1 MRDGEKSIF
10 NYLIKLLIPRR
21 FQSFFTARK
30 ETLLYL
36 FFGGLSFL
44 LSVGTCALF
53 LNIFSLNALTANL
66 LSWLLTTAFVYVT
79 NRRWVFEGERKR
91 GTELG
96 RQILAFYVGRTFT
109 LLVEEAILA
118 VLAVY
123 LGFPGIPVKVFAQ
136 FVVILLNYIISKR
149 LIFKK
154 QR

>member
-1 MRDGEKSIF
+1 MSGGEKNIF
-10 NYLIKLLIPRR
+10 DYLIMLLVPGRL
-21 FQSFFTARK
+21 QPFFAARK

-53 LNIFSLNALTANL
+53 LNVFSLNALAANL

-79 NRRWVFEGERKR
+79 NQRWVFEGERKR

-96 RQILAFYVGRTFT
+96 RQILAFYAGRMLT

-118 VLAVY
+118 VFAVY
-123 LGFPGIPVKVFAQ
+123 LKFPGIPVKAFAQ
-136 FVVILLNYIISKR
+136 IIVILLNYIISKR
-149 LIFKK
+149 LVFKK
-154 QR
+154 QK